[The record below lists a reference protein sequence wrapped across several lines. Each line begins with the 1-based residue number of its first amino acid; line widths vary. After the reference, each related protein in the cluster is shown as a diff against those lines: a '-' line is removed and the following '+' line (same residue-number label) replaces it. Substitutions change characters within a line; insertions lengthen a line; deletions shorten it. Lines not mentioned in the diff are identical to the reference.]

1 MACAACCIPRLD
13 GQKREEAKLEASN
26 SNRIIGG
33 IKSGDGKKRIIG
45 YLQVA
50 EGLQHLTPFS
60 RLCGVE

>member
-45 YLQVA
+45 
-50 EGLQHLTPFS
+50 
-60 RLCGVE
+60 